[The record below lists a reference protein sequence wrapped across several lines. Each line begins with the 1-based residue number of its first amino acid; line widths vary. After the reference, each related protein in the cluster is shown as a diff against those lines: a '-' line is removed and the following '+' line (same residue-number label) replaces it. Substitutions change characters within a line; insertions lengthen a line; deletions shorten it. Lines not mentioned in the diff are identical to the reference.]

1 MRPRS
6 LVTLILAALLCS
18 PLYAWRTYPDPDD
31 TKAHCLAYAQKAM
44 AEASKCLTPED
55 GKQPD
60 MNRAR
65 FYLLAIS
72 DLCVPSGG
80 NDPKVPEE
88 TIAAYKA
95 LYPKAWLEGQIPAEK
110 DFDAAVKEYREKL
123 EKAYINAFYIVQ
135 SPETYTVATVTE
147 QFAKGAS
154 KHDAAL
160 ALAVEFAGKSIPPE
174 AFTKY
179 FYQGKEGS
187 GAVSIQHVMANLFG
201 GPDAIREICKEV
213 FVPNA
218 IENAEAEAKRAGPE
232 EKDAD
237 MLRMRARFIE
247 EDSLNFMRWADP
259 DNPKTK
265 EVADRVKEIRD
276 RAQKITEAE
285 IKANRVPP
293 DQYTGADK
301 DALKAAMK
309 AVFKFEM
316 PHTILRVVI
325 PGTQWVE
332 KPHVWTGYN
341 AVDVGWYKVI
351 DGAVVIKRT
360 GDGTC
365 WVHPVTFGRR
375 WSGQGDAYGDLVV
388 YGWADNY
395 QILPA
400 NANK

>member
-1 MRPRS
+1 MRTKS
-6 LVTLILAALLCS
+6 LVTLVLAALLCA
-18 PLYAWRTYPDPDD
+18 PLYAWRTSGDPDVLKEHYL
-31 TKAHCLAYAQKAM
+31 TNVQKAM
-44 AEASKCLTPED
+44 AEAQKCLTPEE
-55 GKQPD
+55 GKQAD
-60 MNRAR
+60 VSKAR
-65 FYLLAIS
+65 FYLLAVC

-80 NDPKVPEE
+80 HDPKVPED

-95 LYPKAWLEGQIPAEK
+95 LCLKAWPEGQIPTEK
-110 DFDAAVKEYREKL
+110 DFDAAVKAYSEKL
-123 EKAYINAFYIVQ
+123 DGAYINAFYIADNAD
-135 SPETYTVATVTE
+135 TYTVRTVSVE
-147 QFAKGAS
+147 FAKGES
-154 KHDAAL
+154 KRDAAL
-160 ALAVEFAGKSIPPE
+160 PVAIEFAGKSIPPE

-179 FYQGKEGS
+179 FYGGKEGS
-187 GAVSIQHVMANLFG
+187 EAVQLQGLLANLFG
-201 GPDAIREICKEV
+201 GPETIRMVCKEV

-218 IENAEAEAKRAGPE
+218 IEGAESEAKRAGPD

-237 MLRMRARFIE
+237 MLRMRAKFVQ
-247 EDSLNFMRWADP
+247 EDYLDFLHWADP

-265 EVADRVKEIRD
+265 ELDATVKEIRD
-276 RAQKITEAE
+276 RAAKITEAE

-293 DQYTGADK
+293 DAYTGADR

-309 AVFKFEM
+309 AAFKFEI

-325 PGTQWVE
+325 PSTQWVE
-332 KPHVWTGYN
+332 KAHVWTGYN
-341 AVDVGWYKVI
+341 AVDVGWYRLL

-375 WSGQGDAYGDLVV
+375 WAGHGDEYGNLVV

-400 NANK
+400 NVNK